1 MKKIMTKV
9 LVFALVLT
17 GISVLSSCKD
27 YDEDKYSEIEILM
40 GDRFKTLDELK
51 KELDKLKAEC
61 EANRCKCD
69 GSGNCNCSGNGCSCD
84 GSGNCGC
91 TPNECTC
98 DLSNFVT
105 NDQLTTDLN
114 NLEDKLNDAIED
126 AQKAAEEAAATQDEE
141 LKKEILDSVDE
152 QIEELKSELE
162 SLKERVQALE
172 NALANL
178 VTGILVQG
186 TENPVFGTFALP
198 ANISSN
204 VLMAFYGESSDYIE
218 FPTYKNG
225 DAAGNYIWAAQA
237 LTQKEWDMINFNEDD
252 LFTEKGGVTLISDE
266 ADNAGKLYLTVNP
279 AEVNFAGL
287 KVEIENS
294 QAKSAGVEVSPLKVS
309 DKTLTF
315 GYTRA
320 AGNGFYEADVKVSD
334 PEAVQKVNLDAAGF
348 KAIAKDLV
356 TDVKHFDYVTA
367 GQTVYN
373 QFSGMLDAN
382 AVKAQYKGL
391 DGDRTVYSNYV
402 LAATAV
408 KPLSYAFAKDFAGRS
423 KLPGYDRAANVIDR
437 AVKAINN
444 RISGI
449 IPSLDPL
456 TLTLD
461 GISFDYTPGNLNK
474 EFSFSFSMQVKA
486 EKEGC
491 PSDFDAANLVDANT
505 PSFNPNADGCPN
517 TIACN
522 IYDGEFEDGTP
533 IQYFCMWSRVPSNVD
548 VDIDVDKTEDEF
560 GNITDVDVDGSAD
573 VHYKWAETLRMRLN
587 DKDAIV
593 ENQGNGVFNLKIT
606 KTDSVDLTDDIQA
619 IIDEINAAFE
629 EVGDTFDSIDDF
641 IAQVNDLIK
650 QINNIDNTLTD
661 ATAPIADKLKAY
673 LDKLN
678 KYGVK
683 VINSAIA
690 RLQPCLIV
698 ATEKGAKLGV
708 NTPSYPSV
716 VESTNVTLV
725 PTSFTYE
732 ILTPAFKKHVACV
745 NVLKGGKSAQGGDN
759 DCQTELKN
767 VNGQTDMNVVLEGS
781 ATEIPVTLKSGYTYV
796 FAYSALDY
804 SGKIC
809 TKRAAVRVK

>member
-51 KELDKLKAEC
+51 KELEALKAEC

-141 LKKEILDSVDE
+141 LKKEIMDSVDE
-152 QIEELKSELE
+152 SIKEIKDELE
-162 SLKERVQALE
+162 SLKKRVEALE

-423 KLPGYDRAANVIDR
+423 KLPGYERVANVIER
-437 AVKAINN
+437 TVKAIKN
-444 RISGI
+444 RISGVV
-449 IPSLDPL
+449 PTLDPL
-456 TLTLD
+456 ELTLN
-461 GISFDYTPGNLNK
+461 GLTFDYTPGDLNK
-474 EFSFSFSMQVKA
+474 SFSFSFSMQVKA

-491 PSDFDAANLVDANT
+491 PEGFVGAVEGTPTFD
-505 PSFNPNADGCPN
+505 PNAEGCPN

-522 IYDGEFEDGTP
+522 IIDGAFEDGTP
-533 IQYFCMWSRVPSNVD
+533 IQFFCMWSRVP
-548 VDIDVDKTEDEF
+548 
-560 GNITDVDVDGSAD
+560 AD
-573 VHYKWAETLRMRLN
+573 VEVNDNTEGGYDSEITYKWAETLRMRLN
-587 DKDAIV
+587 DEDAIV
-593 ENQGNGVFNLKIT
+593 ENAGDGTFNLKIT
-606 KTDSVDLTDDIQA
+606 KTDSVDLTQDIQDVV
-619 IIDEINAAFE
+619 DEIEKAFN
-629 EVGDTFDSIDDF
+629 EVGDTFDSIEDF
-641 IAQVNDLIK
+641 IAQVNDMIA
-650 QINNIDNTLTD
+650 QINNIENNITSV
-661 ATAPIADKLKAY
+661 TAPIEEKIKAY

-678 KYGVK
+678 NLGVK